1 MRPEGAAAA
10 ARVAVLQEFALL
22 FVARHE
28 LALAQAFVDVHVTY
42 FGPVTQE
49 SPSGD
54 WNVAPPA
61 PAPVVTFAVPSP
73 PLV

>member
-1 MRPEGAAAA
+1 MLPEGAAAA
-10 ARVAVLQEFALL
+10 ARVAVLHEFALL

-49 SPSGD
+49 SPQEMGM
-54 WNVAPPA
+54 
-61 PAPVVTFAVPSP
+61 
-73 PLV
+73 